1 MDRWRMAQIDI
12 DIFSQKADIRRFPI
26 NNAIAEQ
33 FPERSVMAIKIH
45 RVSTKYQEPVRT
57 LQSSDDI
64 KLHTTRHTLHIH
76 YTITNTNTD
85 TNTNYDINTDT
96 ATLTN
101 TLTNTN
107 NDTNINALTD
117 TFTDSHNNIYIY
129 IYIYK
134 YNY

>member
-12 DIFSQKADIRRFPI
+12 DIFFQKADSRRFPI

-33 FPERSVMAIKIH
+33 FTERSVTAIKTH

-57 LQSSDDI
+57 LQSSGDI
-64 KLHTTRHTLHIH
+64 QLHTTRHTLHIH

-96 ATLTN
+96 AILTN
-101 TLTNTN
+101 TFTNTN
-107 NDTNINALTD
+107 NYTNINALTD

-129 IYIYK
+129 IYIYI
-134 YNY
+134 